1 MKKKLVIISAFLL
14 SISLASSFVAGAFIS
29 GDINDDGIVSA
40 KDAAT
45 FRKYLIGKKELGCS
59 EEAADLNSDGK
70 INVVDLI
77 LETELLLDSGIAVEV
92 GTPVFSME
100 SGFYA
105 SNMELALSAGDG
117 AKIYYTTDGSQ
128 PDTSSQLYNGKIH
141 ISDRSSEKNNY
152 SNIKGI
158 SNEDFTPETVTKGT
172 VVKAIAVD
180 SQGNISK
187 TVSQTYFCGIDINSK
202 YNGFPVIC
210 MTVDTDDMFG
220 YEKGIYVRGKVYDD
234 WVAGGGNPYGQ
245 NTWEFP
251 GNYTQTG
258 EEWERKVYLELFE
271 NDGKLAFSQDMG
283 TRITGNASR
292 ANNQKSF
299 KFYARD
305 KYGKKNIKYKL
316 IPDAKTEIDDT
327 TVREKYK
334 RFTLRSGANDA
345 QFAKFRDNYIQSLV
359 GDRAFETQSS
369 RPAILFLNGEYWGV
383 YCLQEDYSDSY
394 IENNYNIPEDN
405 VVIISCGYEVDD
417 GVEDDINL
425 YNDLLNFASSN
436 DLSVTQNYN
445 KISGMMDMQSFI
457 DYYCCEIFIANQ
469 DWINNNNNY
478 RIWRSRTV
486 TDQPYEDGKWRWMM
500 YDTEYSLSLYGG
512 MMGGTYTY
520 DTMADAL
527 YGAQNTSQIKEN
539 AKLFNQLMK
548 NNEFKQCF
556 VSTFCD
562 LMNENLSKGNMLS
575 VLDNFEKMYEPVM
588 TDQVRRFGPSWS
600 GSVAGGDNPWSGGD
614 MPWGGGNIFNPDIN
628 TVAAQQP
635 GSELSTFKSEI
646 SNIRTFIN
654 QREPYIYQMFTKHL
668 GLSGKTA
675 QVSVQVNNANG
686 GTVTINT
693 VTPELKDNKWIG
705 KYCTEYPV
713 TITAN
718 ANEGYKFTG
727 WTGVTAGASDRT
739 ISVPVTGD
747 ISVTANFTRN

>member
-1 MKKKLVIISAFLL
+1 MKKKLIMVSSLL
-14 SISLASSFVAGAFIS
+14 LAVSLSGGIMAGAFIS

-40 KDAAT
+40 KDADA
-45 FRKYLIGKKELGCS
+45 FRKYLTGKKELKCS
-59 EEAADLNSDGK
+59 EAAADLNSDGK

-77 LETELLLDSGIAVEV
+77 LETELLLNGGSTVQV
-92 GTPVFSME
+92 QTPLFSVE
-100 SGFYA
+100 SGFYPG
-105 SNMELALSAGDG
+105 NIDLELSAGNG
-117 AKIYYTTDGSQ
+117 EKIYYTIDGSQ
-128 PDTSSQLYNGKIH
+128 PYTGSQLYSGKIN
-141 ISDRSSEKNNY
+141 ISDRSSEKNIY
-152 SNIKGI
+152 ANITGI
-158 SNEDFTPETVTKGT
+158 SNDDFIPDPVTKGT

-187 TVSQTYFCGIDINSK
+187 TVSRTYFCGIDINSK
-202 YNGFPVIC
+202 YNGFPVVC
-210 MTVDTDDMFG
+210 MTVDPDDMFG
-220 YEKGIYVRGKVYDD
+220 YEQGIYVRGKVYDD

-251 GNYTQTG
+251 GNYTQRG

-292 ANNQKSF
+292 SNNQKSL

-305 KYGKKNIKYKL
+305 KYGKKNIKYRL
-316 IPDAKTEIDDT
+316 IPDAKKEIDDT
-327 TVREKYK
+327 TIREKYK

-345 QFAKFRDNYIQSLV
+345 QYAKFRDNYIQSLV

-394 IENNYNIPEDN
+394 IENNYDIPEEN

-425 YNDLLNFASSN
+425 YNDFLNYAASN
-436 DLSVTQNYN
+436 DLSITSNYN
-445 KISGMMDMQSFI
+445 KISEMMDVQSFI

-469 DWINNNNNY
+469 DWMNNNNNY

-512 MMGGTYTY
+512 MMGGTYSY

-527 YGAQNTSQIKEN
+527 YGSQNTSQIKSQ

-548 NNEFKQCF
+548 NSEFKQRF

-562 LMNENLSKGNMLS
+562 LMNVNLSKDNMLS
-575 VLDNFEKMYEPVM
+575 ALDNFEKMYEPVM
-588 TDQVRRFGPSWS
+588 TDQVKRFGSAWS
-600 GSVAGGDNPWSGGD
+600 GSFGGGD
-614 MPWGGGNIFNPDIN
+614 IFNPSLN
-628 TVAAQQP
+628 AVAAPQQT
-635 GSELSTFKSEI
+635 GSELSTFKSEV
-646 SNIRTFIN
+646 SNIRKFIN
-654 QREPYIYQMFTKHL
+654 QREPYIYQMFKKHL
-668 GLSGKTA
+668 GLSGTTA
-675 QVSVQVNNANG
+675 QVSVQVNNSAG

-693 VTPELKDNKWIG
+693 VTPELKDSKWTG

-718 ANEGYKFTG
+718 AKEGYRFTG
-727 WTGVTAGASDRT
+727 WTGVTAGASDKT
-739 ISVPVTGD
+739 ITVPVTGD